1 MKVLIKKTGAVLDVE
16 ASYGARLIEQ
26 GRATFAPEVP
36 EEKPVKEEAPQKT
49 TKKKG

>member
-26 GRATFAPEVP
+26 GRATFAPAEVP
-36 EEKPVKEEAPQKT
+36 EEKPVEEAPQKT

>member
-36 EEKPVKEEAPQKT
+36 EEKPVEEAPQKT